1 MKEIKESWMID
12 RSDNVI
18 FVIIWFHIYG
28 KLLDIYLEKDFGHV
42 KSFKPLYI
50 QLG

>member
-1 MKEIKESWMID
+1 MKESWMID

-18 FVIIWFHIYG
+18 FVLIWFHIYS

>member
-1 MKEIKESWMID
+1 MKEIKESGMID

-18 FVIIWFHIYG
+18 FVLIWFHIYS